1 VVTAHAVNCDDN
13 PRHGQCPSCTDGI
26 HLAGTTPADLAK
38 SNLSVR
44 VLAAMPGLPLSLSC
58 LP

>member
-1 VVTAHAVNCDDN
+1 M
-13 PRHGQCPSCTDGI
+13 
-26 HLAGTTPADLAK
+26 TPADLAK